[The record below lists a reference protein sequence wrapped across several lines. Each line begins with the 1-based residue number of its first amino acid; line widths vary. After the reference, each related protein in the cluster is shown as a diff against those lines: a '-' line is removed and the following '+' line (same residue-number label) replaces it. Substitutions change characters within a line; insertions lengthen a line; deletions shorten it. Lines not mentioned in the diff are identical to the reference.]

1 MMLCMV
7 NELSYELIL
16 RGLANYYG
24 MTIQQLYHVID
35 NDPEKLQRFI
45 KDYFSNHN

>member
-1 MMLCMV
+1 MT
-7 NELSYELIL
+7 ELSYELIL

-24 MTIQQLYHVID
+24 MTIEQLYHVIC

-45 KDYFSNHN
+45 LDYYHNHN